1 MNEVMRFR
9 DNKIGILK
17 NNPGY
22 ALDVNGSINSTS
34 LYINEVDINTVVNT
48 LIDDRNYLTIASAST
63 TYLTSSTASS
73 TYATI
78 TNLNTK
84 ENALTFSAPLTR
96 TTNTISLDLSAY
108 DTIALRNTA
117 LSNYLTT
124 ATAGTTYATITNLNA
139 KENTLTF
146 SAPLIRNTNT
156 ISIDLS
162 SYLITSG
169 GTITGKLS
177 ITNGNQASTPSVG
190 TYGGNG
196 ERLILYP
203 GSASTHPYC
212 IGIEPYAIFYNTD
225 YLENHLW
232 YIGGS
237 EKMRI
242 MTNGNVGI
250 ATDSTNYKLE
260 INGSLKAI
268 NI

>member
-1 MNEVMRFR
+1 MPTNFTA
-9 DNKIGILK
+9 DASTPNTIAYAYTTGYA
-17 NNPGY
+17 NNPITSNVLVNVLTPY
-22 ALDVNGSINSTS
+22 DTVALR
-34 LYINEVDINTVVNT
+34 NTA
-48 LIDDRNYLTIASAST
+48 LSSYLTSATASST
-63 TYLTSSTASS
+63 YATQSSLNSYLTSSTAST

-78 TNLNTK
+78 TNLNAK

-139 KENTLTF
+139 KENALTF

-212 IGIEPYAIFYNTD
+212 IGIEPYAIFNNTD
-225 YLENHLW
+225 SLGNHLW

-237 EKMRI
+237 EK
-242 MTNGNVGI
+242 NENN
-250 ATDSTNYKLE
+250 DKW
-260 INGSLKAI
+260 
-268 NI
+268 